1 MVGLTIFG
9 RMADGVFAGREDAV
23 DKMFVGRFIRQVELH
38 GVNHIHDCMPPVAPT
53 LYRRVLALIGTP
65 DESIEQMVG
74 ADDSFLDGPDAH
86 THIITLRAAGLIHPR
101 LEVVERGAVQ
111 LVIKVG
117 FHPLPIGH
125 QMFCPHKVLEARLI
139 DVEQTRLGIGL
150 HLPADKPRDVL
161 RRDRYRPHEDDGQ
174 DDQLFHTLHQMVQ
187 LANSFFFSHLS
198 IVSSALSISRS

>member
-1 MVGLTIFG
+1 
-9 RMADGVFAGREDAV
+9 
-23 DKMFVGRFIRQVELH
+23 
-38 GVNHIHDCMPPVAPT
+38 MPPVAPT
-53 LYRRVLALIGTP
+53 LYRGVLALIGTP

-150 HLPADKPRDVL
+150 HLPADKTRDVL
-161 RRDRYRPHEDDGQ
+161 RRYRYRPHEDDGQ
-174 DDQLFHTLHQMVQ
+174 DDQLFHTSDFRVPDLQFDYMRLYIRIMGGQRLYTVGREAL
-187 LANSFFFSHLS
+187 LANPL
-198 IVSSALSISRS
+198 